1 MAAINRTITYDY
13 VPGPVP
19 RDSKQLEQ
27 FLEIE
32 LNKIKSAYDHLA
44 AGHIDKLHVAPTKP
58 RDGDIRYAD
67 GTNWDPGSGQ
77 GLYYYKD
84 TAWTL
89 IA

>member
-1 MAAINRTITYDY
+1 MAAPNRTTSFDY